1 VAWTELPG
9 EGAFY
14 GPKIEYH
21 LKDSIGRSWQCG
33 TMQVDFSMPGRLGAE
48 YVDETSGRKVP
59 VMLHRAIVGSMERFI
74 GILLENHAGA
84 LPFWLAPVQVV
95 VAPIV
100 SDADA
105 YASEI
110 CAALRGAGV
119 RAEPDLRNEKINYKI
134 REHSHQKI
142 PVIAVVGRKEAEE
155 RTVTLRRLGTEQ
167 QETLS
172 LDEAVAKLGEAHA
185 NPGASGAAR

>member
-1 VAWTELPG
+1 
-9 EGAFY
+9 
-14 GPKIEYH
+14 
-21 LKDSIGRSWQCG
+21 
-33 TMQVDFSMPGRLGAE
+33 MQVDFSMPGRLGAE

-74 GILLENHAGA
+74 GILLENYAGA

-105 YASEI
+105 YAREVR
-110 CAALRGAGV
+110 AVLMDAGV
-119 RAEPDLRNEKINYKI
+119 RAEADLRNEKINYKI

-142 PVIAVVGRKEAEE
+142 PLIAVVGRKEAEL
-155 RTVTLRRLGTEQ
+155 RTVTLRRFGEER
-167 QETLS
+167 QETLP
-172 LDEAVAKLGEAHA
+172 LDQVVARLVDEMW
-185 NPGASGAAR
+185 PAAKGGSNADRSAGRTGG